1 MKKIAIFFFILFF
14 LIFYVYGE
22 DQKEKKPWHL
32 SLEEL
37 IKPVTLIRAGKDLT
51 PDSWPNGSKVAVGLS
66 FDFDAETIYLRK
78 NIKDPASLSRAE
90 YGARAGIPRI
100 LNLLDKYNIPA
111 TFFVPAVSAIL
122 HQDKIKEI
130 LSREKHEIGIHG
142 WVHEPI
148 PQLSE
153 EEERELMKKAINTLT
168 KITGK
173 KPVGY
178 RSPSWYFNPQ
188 TLPILKEFGFI
199 YDSSLMADDK
209 PYEILFKNQRTGI
222 VELPVEWLLDDFPYF
237 GFNWQS
243 GLHNQRSSE
252 DVFTIWKAEFD
263 KAYEEGTIFILTMHP
278 HVIGHRSRILM
289 LEKLIRYM
297 KSHPKVWFATHEQIA
312 RYIIQARNLKQA
324 D

>member
-1 MKKIAIFFFILFF
+1 MKKFFIIIFLLFF
-14 LIFYVYGE
+14 CNLYFLGE
-22 DQKEKKPWHL
+22 KPADKKPWHL
-32 SLEEL
+32 TLEEV
-37 IKPVTLIRAGKDLT
+37 IKPVYLIRAGEDLT
-51 PDSWPNGSKVAVGLS
+51 PESWPNKSRVAVGLS

-78 NIKDPASLSRAE
+78 GVKDPASLSRGE
-90 YGARAGIPRI
+90 YGARVGIPRI
-100 LNLLDKYNIPA
+100 LNLLDRYNIPA

-122 HQDKIKEI
+122 HKDKIEEI
-130 LSREKHEIGIHG
+130 LSRRKHEIGVHG

-153 EEERELMKKAINTLT
+153 KEERELMKKAIDTLT

-173 KPVGY
+173 RPVGY

-199 YDSSLMADDK
+199 YDSSLMADDR
-209 PYEILFKNQRTGI
+209 PYEILYKNKKTGMI
-222 VELPVEWLLDDFPYF
+222 ELPVEWLLDDFPYF
-237 GFNWQS
+237 GFNWES
-243 GLHNQRSSE
+243 GLHNQRSSN

-278 HVIGHRSRILM
+278 HVIGHRSRISM
-289 LEKLIRYM
+289 LERLIRYI

-312 RYIIQARNLKQA
+312 RYVIQAKNLKQA